1 MSRIVLRPM
10 PQPPKGVCIGTY
22 EGEPIT
28 LVGRDFYV
36 GEQVIPQSEIG
47 EDLVEAVD
55 EAATRVL
62 GHEWVTSLARLM
74 QINRRTTSKDR
85 IAKSGLPEY
94 VLLFLGE
101 AAAHAH
107 PRALGHALLCVVELQ
122 DAHTTATH
130 TSGRPAAVDVAERN
144 LATAATYRRALF
156 VLDEVMAEREAFRR
170 RREVADAEWR
180 GYQDRGIG
188 PLTDE

>member
-1 MSRIVLRPM
+1 M
-10 PQPPKGVCIGTY
+10 PQPPKGACIGTY
-22 EGEPIT
+22 DGEPVT
-28 LVGRDFYV
+28 LVGRDYHV
-36 GEQVIPQSEIG
+36 GERVISQAEIG

-55 EAATRVL
+55 DAATRVL

-94 VLLFLGE
+94 ALMFLGE

-122 DAHTTATH
+122 EAHTTATH
-130 TSGRPAAVDVAERN
+130 TSGRPAAVDIVERN
-144 LATAATYRRALF
+144 LATAATYRRALY
-156 VLDEVMAEREAFRR
+156 VLDEVMAEREMFRR
-170 RREVADAEWR
+170 RREAADADRMYKDSWR
-180 GYQDRGIG
+180 E

>member
-10 PQPPKGVCIGTY
+10 PQPPRGDCIGTY
-22 EGEPIT
+22 EGEPLT

-36 GEQVIPQSEIG
+36 GDRAISQAEIG

-55 EAATRVL
+55 DAATRVL

-74 QINRRTTSKDR
+74 QINRRSTSKDR

-94 VLLFLGE
+94 TLLFLGE

-122 DAHTTATH
+122 EAHTTATH
-130 TSGRPAAVDVAERN
+130 TSGRPAAVDIAERN

-156 VLDEVMAEREAFRR
+156 VLDEVLAEREAFRR
-170 RREVADAEWR
+170 RKEAADAEWSGPKDSWR
-180 GYQDRGIG
+180 Q

>member
-1 MSRIVLRPM
+1 MPSLVLRPM
-10 PQPPKGVCIGTY
+10 PQPPRGACIGTLD
-22 EGEPIT
+22 GEPVT
-28 LVGRDFYV
+28 LVGRDYHV
-36 GEQVIPQSEIG
+36 GERVISQAEIG

-55 EAATRVL
+55 DAATRVL

-85 IAKSGLPEY
+85 ISKSGLPEY
-94 VLLFLGE
+94 ALLFLGE

-122 DAHTTATH
+122 EAHTTATH

-170 RREVADAEWR
+170 RREAAEVEWNGPRDSWR
-180 GYQDRGIG
+180 Q

>member
-55 EAATRVL
+55 DAATRVL

-74 QINRRTTSKDR
+74 QINRRSTSKDR

-94 VLLFLGE
+94 TLLFLGE

-122 DAHTTATH
+122 EAHTTASH
-130 TSGRPAAVDVAERN
+130 TSGRPAAVDIAERN
-144 LATAATYRRALF
+144 SATAATYRRALH
-156 VLDEVMAEREAFRR
+156 VLDEVLAEREAFRR
-170 RREVADAEWR
+170 RKDPEWDYS
-180 GYQDRGIG
+180 GK
-188 PLTDE
+188 PLTDR